1 MGESSSGEV
10 LSTDLTRDSQCDRV
24 LWKTIIEEDKSV
36 TSPTSGGPV
45 SPESKISRM
54 SHNLAAR
61 LHLTKDL
68 PVTDLPLQDA
78 TLGPAPMLS
87 PIVKDQPTTLQQ
99 LVPATVAVGA
109 ASASSIATAL
119 DRHTRDSSRPAYP
132 RSNPGSSDSS
142 PARSLFE
149 MDSATRRRLPERLKH
164 RSISGAL
171 LKSTTSTT
179 ATSHEHGHWNSGTNT
194 HTHDHKGEHQFLRS
208 RTMMELPRA
217 DTLHH
222 LFSGDGVETSIANA
236 KKWFSHLVR
245 PRSEIEDTPAPRSP
259 SPELEPEPAPEP
271 PKRKGEVV
279 CLKYDTL
286 DDAAMRRLE
295 GRS

>member
-1 MGESSSGEV
+1 MG
-10 LSTDLTRDSQCDRV
+10 
-24 LWKTIIEEDKSV
+24 
-36 TSPTSGGPV
+36 
-45 SPESKISRM
+45 
-54 SHNLAAR
+54 HNLAAK
-61 LHLTKDL
+61 LHLSKES
-68 PVTDLPLQDA
+68 PVTELPPQDA

-87 PIVKDQPTTLQQ
+87 PIIKDQPTTLQQ

-109 ASASSIATAL
+109 ASASSIAAAL
-119 DRHTRDSSRPAYP
+119 DRHARDSSRPAYA

-149 MDSATRRRLPERLKH
+149 MDSSTRRRLPERLKH

-171 LKSTTSTT
+171 LKSTTSTAT
-179 ATSHEHGHWNSGTNT
+179 TSHEHGHWNSGANT
-194 HTHDHKGEHQFLRS
+194 HVPDHKGEHQFLRS
-208 RTMMELPRA
+208 RTITDLPRA

-245 PRSEIEDTPAPRSP
+245 PRSEIEEAPVPRSP
-259 SPELEPEPAPEP
+259 SPEPEPAPEPDP